1 MQSHQH
7 LPLKENKIYKFIR
20 INTITKFNALFIK
33 FVISIFVFIS
43 SDALGFKENY
53 YYEVQFG
60 NLIVGKAHVFLQTKG
75 DEIILNTKSK
85 TAGFL
90 NVLYEYEGELN
101 SSSIRENNN
110 WLPKVFSTTGTF
122 NDKKRSS
129 KINFE
134 NNLVKYKND
143 PVLDLKKVHPIEQ
156 LTLNEVID
164 PVTAFINIIEKIDAN
179 ENFIAFFV
187 CIDFLNNIDKC

>member
-1 MQSHQH
+1 M
-7 LPLKENKIYKFIR
+7 PLKENKIYNFIK
-20 INTITKFNALFIK
+20 INKITKFNALFIK
-33 FVISIFVFIS
+33 FLIISFAFIS
-43 SDALGFKENY
+43 NAALGYEENY

-60 NLIVGKAHVFLQTKG
+60 NLIVGKAEVFLEANRN
-75 DEIILNTKSK
+75 EIILTTKSK

-90 NVLYEYEGELN
+90 NVLYDYEGELY
-101 SSSIRENNN
+101 SSSKRKNNY

-122 NDKKRSS
+122 NKKKRSS

-179 ENFIAFFV
+179 EKCDKFSK
-187 CIDFLNNIDKC
+187 FLMVEEGTIYK

>member
-1 MQSHQH
+1 MFLQSHQH

-75 DEIILNTKSK
+75 DEIILNTKIQK
-85 TAGFL
+85 L
-90 NVLYEYEGELN
+90 Q
-101 SSSIRENNN
+101 
-110 WLPKVFSTTGTF
+110 
-122 NDKKRSS
+122 
-129 KINFE
+129 KI
-134 NNLVKYKND
+134 
-143 PVLDLKKVHPIEQ
+143 
-156 LTLNEVID
+156 
-164 PVTAFINIIEKIDAN
+164 
-179 ENFIAFFV
+179 
-187 CIDFLNNIDKC
+187 